1 MVPRFFSSFSTSFE
15 WFPPAGHSPVSPV
28 QYSGRSQS
36 PVACLKVFESL
47 YCMAESFWVLV
58 LYGRKFLSPYIV
70 WLKVFESLYCMVESY
85 WVFVL
90 FARKFFGYLYCM
102 DESCLVLVLHVWKFL
117 CPNNVCLK
125 VFEPLYCMP
134 EVVKTA
140 FWIQNDNSM
149 IIICSFSCVI
159 NPWGWHAFFKVNDLS

>member
-1 MVPRFFSSFSTSFE
+1 MRTWVVMVTRCFFHFQHRLNDFHLLDIPRCPQYSIQE
-15 WFPPAGHSPVSPV
+15 GHSL
-28 QYSGRSQS
+28 QLH
-36 PVACLKVFESL
+36 A
-47 YCMAESFWVLV
+47 W
-58 LYGRKFLSPYIV
+58 KFLSPYIV

-90 FARKFFGYLYCM
+90 FARKFFGCLYCM

-149 IIICSFSCVI
+149 IIICSFSCMI